1 MAQLRLEPPEQFDFR
16 KPDDWPRWKRRFG
29 QYRVASGLES
39 SSELQQVS
47 TLLYCIG
54 EEAES
59 VLISTDATADDRKEY
74 KKTIAKF
81 DEFFSVR
88 RNVIYER
95 ARFNRRSQLQSET
108 AEEYIVE
115 LYRLAETCNYGD
127 LKDEMI
133 RDRLVVGIRDVS
145 LSQQLQIDAGLT
157 LEKAKTKI
165 RQREAV
171 GEQQKELQ
179 GATKNAASLEEV
191 GSQWRHKSDQPR
203 RGFTNRSRTSGKERT
218 RDFQSTKSCSRC
230 GKEPH
235 SRDKC
240 PARDATC
247 HRCTKKGHYGSQ
259 CRTKQMAN
267 VTTENVLGTAFLDTV
282 AGKRSTAWH
291 STVKL
296 NNQLTKF
303 KLDTGAEVTAISRA
317 TYLCI
322 KKPKLS
328 IPEKTLYGPSRQP
341 LNTLGQFQG
350 KISYRG
356 VDVMQNIYVVEGLK
370 INLLGLPAIT
380 ALNLAV
386 RVDAT
391 ESTTPTSTKTEI
403 EKQFPS
409 LFRGLGNIGDEYE
422 IRIKPDAKPHS
433 IYTPRHVPMPLRP
446 KVQEELNRMESL
458 GVISKIDEPTEWCA
472 GMVVVPKKGGNIRI
486 CVDLKPLNTNVR
498 REVHPL
504 PKVDETLA
512 QLSGAR
518 VFSKLDANSGFWQIP
533 LAKKSRP
540 LTTFLTPFG
549 RYCFNKMPF
558 GISSA
563 PEHFQKRMT
572 KILTGLPGVL
582 CLMDDVLVFGSNTDE
597 HDERL
602 KAALNRIQSAGVT
615 LNPEKC
621 EFRKSQLKFLGHVVN
636 QHGIQADP
644 DKVSAILQMKPPTN
658 ITELRRFMGMVNQLG
673 KFSPNYADLT
683 QPIRP
688 LLSKKS
694 SWLWG
699 PEQDRSF
706 LAIKNELTKPTIL
719 TLYDPL
725 APMKVCA
732 DASSYGLGAVLLQK
746 QNTMWKPV
754 AYASRTLTD
763 TEKRYAQIEKEALA
777 STWACEKFST
787 YILGTDFTLETDHK
801 PLVPLLGIKCL
812 NDLPPRILR
821 FRLRLARFDY
831 TITHVPGK
839 LLYTADALSRDP
851 STSGEK
857 DHRLADEAEHIME
870 LNVTNLPASTKTR
883 ALYQRAQAE
892 DSTYSLVI
900 DYCKNG
906 WPNKAK
912 LPQELQPL
920 WNARSMLTVDTN
932 NLLLYGN
939 RIIVP
944 ESLREQTLQKIHS
957 GHQGIQ
963 RCRLRAKT
971 SVWWPGISK
980 DIENMVRLCHTC
992 AKNTP
997 SRKQPM
1003 IMTQLP
1009 EYPWQKIAT
1018 DLFQLKNTTYLIVV
1032 DYFSR
1037 FPEVKAL
1044 SSTTSSSV
1052 INALKTMFARFGIPE
1067 TLISDNGPQFSSLE
1081 FKEFSGVYEFNHV
1094 TSSPLYPQSNGQ
1106 AERSVQTVKHLLKD
1120 SSDPHI
1126 ALLTYRST
1134 PFPWCGLSP
1143 AQLLMGRCIRSNI
1156 PLPKEEMIPKWK
1168 YLQDFRVENQKIKD
1182 KQKRDYCIICKK
1194 YPGKG
1199 DVE

>member
-39 SSELQQVS
+39 SSESQQVS

-95 ARFNRRSQLQSET
+95 ARFNRCSQLQSET

-145 LSQQLQIDAGLT
+145 ISQQLQIDAGLT

-179 GATKNAASLEEV
+179 GATKNATSLEEV

-203 RGFTNRSRTSGKERT
+203 RGFTNKSRTSGKERT

-296 NNQLTKF
+296 NNQLKKF

-341 LNTLGQFQG
+341 LNTLRQFRG
-350 KISYRG
+350 KFSYRG
-356 VDVMQNIYVVEGLK
+356 VDVMQNIYVVEGLN

-380 ALNLAV
+380 ALNFAV

-422 IRIKPDAKPHS
+422 IRIKQDAKPHS

-458 GVISKIDEPTEWCA
+458 GVISKIDEPQEWCA

-602 KAALNRIQSAGVT
+602 KAALNRIQSE
-615 LNPEKC
+615 N
-621 EFRKSQLKFLGHVVN
+621 
-636 QHGIQADP
+636 
-644 DKVSAILQMKPPTN
+644 
-658 ITELRRFMGMVNQLG
+658 
-673 KFSPNYADLT
+673 
-683 QPIRP
+683 
-688 LLSKKS
+688 LS
-694 SWLWG
+694 
-699 PEQDRSF
+699 
-706 LAIKNELTKPTIL
+706 
-719 TLYDPL
+719 
-725 APMKVCA
+725 
-732 DASSYGLGAVLLQK
+732 
-746 QNTMWKPV
+746 
-754 AYASRTLTD
+754 
-763 TEKRYAQIEKEALA
+763 
-777 STWACEKFST
+777 
-787 YILGTDFTLETDHK
+787 
-801 PLVPLLGIKCL
+801 
-812 NDLPPRILR
+812 
-821 FRLRLARFDY
+821 
-831 TITHVPGK
+831 
-839 LLYTADALSRDP
+839 
-851 STSGEK
+851 
-857 DHRLADEAEHIME
+857 
-870 LNVTNLPASTKTR
+870 
-883 ALYQRAQAE
+883 
-892 DSTYSLVI
+892 
-900 DYCKNG
+900 
-906 WPNKAK
+906 
-912 LPQELQPL
+912 
-920 WNARSMLTVDTN
+920 
-932 NLLLYGN
+932 
-939 RIIVP
+939 
-944 ESLREQTLQKIHS
+944 
-957 GHQGIQ
+957 
-963 RCRLRAKT
+963 
-971 SVWWPGISK
+971 
-980 DIENMVRLCHTC
+980 
-992 AKNTP
+992 
-997 SRKQPM
+997 
-1003 IMTQLP
+1003 
-1009 EYPWQKIAT
+1009 
-1018 DLFQLKNTTYLIVV
+1018 
-1032 DYFSR
+1032 
-1037 FPEVKAL
+1037 
-1044 SSTTSSSV
+1044 
-1052 INALKTMFARFGIPE
+1052 
-1067 TLISDNGPQFSSLE
+1067 
-1081 FKEFSGVYEFNHV
+1081 
-1094 TSSPLYPQSNGQ
+1094 
-1106 AERSVQTVKHLLKD
+1106 
-1120 SSDPHI
+1120 
-1126 ALLTYRST
+1126 
-1134 PFPWCGLSP
+1134 
-1143 AQLLMGRCIRSNI
+1143 
-1156 PLPKEEMIPKWK
+1156 
-1168 YLQDFRVENQKIKD
+1168 
-1182 KQKRDYCIICKK
+1182 
-1194 YPGKG
+1194 
-1199 DVE
+1199 